1 MMLYQYISGLSYPL
15 VFFLSQKNVPIT
27 PKKIS
32 LIDGLIELL
41 ADIW

>member
-1 MMLYQYISGLSYPL
+1 MDFPVIKIVL
-15 VFFLSQKNVPIT
+15 IT